1 MIFWLICIFSINDLL
16 IKYELITLSSSSFK
30 NAPCIRSAS
39 ISQTNISCLQ
49 FELQLH
55 FTLRQQQSPCSI
67 LRNTFHTHTHTH
79 IYWLAIFYLKSFSNN
94 LSYVKFELHL
104 TIRLYVHNCL
114 IPSEPPLSWL
124 VESIVSQK
132 TILHKETQRVDRS
145 CDSESGT
152 TIFESKVPIYPA
164 PD

>member
-16 IKYELITLSSSSFK
+16 IKYELITLSSSSLK
-30 NAPCIRSAS
+30 NAPCIRPAS

-55 FTLRQQQSPCSI
+55 FTLRQQQS
-67 LRNTFHTHTHTH
+67 FHVQFCGTRFTHTHTH

-94 LSYVKFELHL
+94 LSYRYVKFELHL

-114 IPSEPPLSWL
+114 IPSEPSPKL
-124 VESIVSQK
+124 V
-132 TILHKETQRVDRS
+132 
-145 CDSESGT
+145 SGVHCVT
-152 TIFESKVPIYPA
+152 ENHLT
-164 PD
+164 